1 MTEETPEG
9 ESERPATGELPIL
22 EPAELSGE
30 SGSPTVAGVL
40 LAAGTSTRFGAANKL
55 LATVDGEPV
64 VRHAARTLVESGVDP
79 VVVVLGHEADRVRA
93 ALEGLSV
100 ETAVNE
106 AYDTGQASSLR
117 TGIRAIRRHDV
128 DPDAA
133 LVALGDMP
141 FVSPTT
147 IDALVT
153 AYAADAGDAIAAAF
167 DGSRGNPVLFDER
180 FFGVLADVD
189 GDIGGREILLEDDAS
204 VLLAVDD
211 PGVRRDIDV
220 PEDL

>member
-1 MTEETPEG
+1 MTEKP
-9 ESERPATGELPIL
+9 SEREPKRPATGELPIL
-22 EPAELSGE
+22 EPAALSDE
-30 SGSPTVAGVL
+30 AGSPSVAGVL

-55 LATVDGEPV
+55 LATVEDEPV
-64 VRHAARTLVESGVDP
+64 VRHAARTLIESGVDP
-79 VVVVLGHEADRVRA
+79 VVVVLGHEADQVRA

-100 ETAVNE
+100 ETVVNE

-117 TGIRAIRRHDV
+117 AGIEAIRRRGA

-141 FVSPTT
+141 FVSPPT

-153 AYAADAGDAIAAAF
+153 AYAAEAGDAIAAAF
-167 DGSRGNPVLFDER
+167 DGSRGNPVLFDQR
-180 FFGVLADVD
+180 FFDVLADVD
-189 GDIGGREILLEDDAS
+189 GDIGGREILLENDAS
-204 VLLAVDD
+204 VLVNVDD

-220 PEDL
+220 PEDV